1 MILTLGLI
9 SAVGILLLL
18 FKCGDI
24 RKVLAFDVPIDIGA
38 TIGLSMLFFGTVSGM
53 AIAAVGGLIITI
65 VLFVLKK
72 AIGYK
77 RLTLRGWKEAEPGF
91 LHKMNEERHEQVS

>member
-65 VLFVLKK
+65 VLFILKK

-77 RLTLRGWKEAEPGF
+77 RLTFRGWQDAQPGF
-91 LHKMNEERHEQVS
+91 LHKINEGRNEQVS